1 MNKHIARVAVVA
13 TASASVLLGFA
24 SAANAVAGTVTTQQN
39 GSAGP
44 VYLYKDASTLE
55 TSSQEFAWND
65 NLNASGS
72 KTTVDESLVC
82 PSTTTVAYPFVAST
96 TSGASPSLTN
106 TLDFTKWTARGSNA
120 RGALTNGSYPVSQA
134 TVNPSGM
141 PVGAPNSV
149 KVADSYWNIGVACV
163 NANNGNEVVKAFF
176 RTIHVLSTA
185 GNFTVAAT
193 DYVYPTP
200 TLTGLTG
207 NSGANPN
214 VGDTLTANLATVPDG
229 FTPSYQW
236 KVAGSNVGTNSAT
249 YTVVDNDNDKN
260 ITVTVTYARSTFT
273 DVVKT
278 SAATLKVVGGT
289 TKVSGDV
296 GLSVTTLQAVDGTLT
311 LDVPTG
317 TVGSFGSST
326 LQGDVNTS
334 KATGTLSNNVTVND
348 ARVYSRKGW
357 ELTATVS
364 SFSGAGTT
372 IDAKQLGIAPK
383 LVASGTTAEGQVIPD
398 ARVAG
403 TALGAGSSYLFASAT
418 AGNTVGATK
427 LNADLTFVAP
437 QYKPAGTYTGT
448 LSLTLAS
455 KP

>member
-1 MNKHIARVAVVA
+1 MKKTIARIAIVA
-13 TASASVLLGFA
+13 TATASVLVGFA
-24 SAANAVAGTVTTQQN
+24 TSASAVAGTVKTQDN

-44 VYLYKDASTLE
+44 VHLWLDGSSYKAASYPFGWSDNAIASGSTSDVQVALNCPSSATE
-55 TSSQEFAWND
+55 AYPFIATVANTSSPANW
-65 NLNASGS
+65 NASGDN
-72 KTTVDESLVC
+72 VL
-82 PSTTTVAYPFVAST
+82 
-96 TSGASPSLTN
+96 
-106 TLDFTKWTARGSNA
+106 
-120 RGALTNGSYPVSQA
+120 GALSNGVKPVVLA
-134 TVNPSGM
+134 NLKPSGLIN
-141 PVGAPNSV
+141 GAAAAV
-149 KVADSYWNIGVACV
+149 KATGGTFNLGVACTTG
-163 NANNGNEVVKAFF
+163 NGTTVVSSFY
-176 RTIHVLSTA
+176 RTITVTASTGA
-185 GNFTVAAT
+185 WVAAAS

-200 TLTGLTG
+200 TISGATG

-214 VGDTLTANLATVPDG
+214 VNDTLTANLATVPDG
-229 FTPSYQW
+229 FTPSFQW

-249 YTVVDNDNDKN
+249 YTVVDNDNDKT

-289 TKVSGDV
+289 TLVSGDV
-296 GLSVTTLQAVDGTLT
+296 GLSVTTVQANDGTLS

-317 TVGSFGSST
+317 TVGTFGTST